1 MACARIG
8 ILPRRFRCQRL
19 RTVRDSRWA
28 CCLARWSRVEAG
40 DVDAVHRSR
49 VATRRLREA
58 LPLVKGRGRERR
70 RLRRELRSVTRSLGP
85 IRELDVALSLAGT
98 LAIDRPDLASALDQV
113 TGRLHELR
121 ARRRARL
128 IRKVSRAD
136 IENLVERVEAL
147 LAQARRP
154 NALRPSID
162 RPRLAERIASRA
174 ATTRDAAERAGALYA
189 PEALHA
195 VRIATKKLRYALE
208 VARAVRIVGA
218 ASAARRLKQY
228 QDLLGLLHDLQ
239 VFSSH
244 VTRLQTRHAVD
255 EPDLATLSDLLMHL
269 EDRCRELHAAFVAQ
283 RGALVTLC
291 DDVEGVFARLGAAT
305 RSS

>member
-1 MACARIG
+1 MSKAADG
-8 ILPRRFRCQRL
+8 PGFALGVL
-19 RTVRDSRWA
+19 SRT
-28 CCLARWSRVEAG
+28 WSRVEAG

-70 RLRRELRSVTRSLGP
+70 RLRRELRRVTRSLGP

-98 LAIDRPDLASALDQV
+98 LAIDWPDLASALDQV

-162 RPRLAERIASRA
+162 RPRLAERIAGPDGMV
-174 ATTRDAAERAGALYA
+174 DAAL
-189 PEALHA
+189 
-195 VRIATKKLRYALE
+195 I
-208 VARAVRIVGA
+208 GA
-218 ASAARRLKQY
+218 AEASLRQQPDAWRDCGSDAEVFQYLKQLWHVVVHY
-228 QDLLGLLHDLQ
+228 GLSMVKDAKSKLG
-239 VFSSH
+239 
-244 VTRLQTRHAVD
+244 
-255 EPDLATLSDLLMHL
+255 
-269 EDRCRELHAAFVAQ
+269 
-283 RGALVTLC
+283 
-291 DDVEGVFARLGAAT
+291 
-305 RSS
+305 

>member
-1 MACARIG
+1 MSKAADG
-8 ILPRRFRCQRL
+8 PGFALGVL
-19 RTVRDSRWA
+19 SRT
-28 CCLARWSRVEAG
+28 WSRVEAG
-40 DVDAVHRSR
+40 DVDAVHRAR

-58 LPLVKGRGRERR
+58 LPLVKGCGREFR
-70 RLRRELRSVTRSLGP
+70 RLRRDLRRATRSLGP
-85 IRELDVALSLAGT
+85 IRELDVALALAGT
-98 LAIDRPDLASALDQV
+98 LATDWPDLASALDQV

-128 IRKVSRAD
+128 VKKVSRAD
-136 IENLVERVEAL
+136 IGNLVDRVEAL

-174 ATTRDAAERAGALYA
+174 AMTREAAERAGSLYA

-195 VRIATKKLRYALE
+195 VRIAAKKLRYALE

-244 VTRLQTRHAVD
+244 VTRLQARHAVD

-283 RGALVTLC
+283 RGALVMLC

>member
-1 MACARIG
+1 MPKAA
-8 ILPRRFRCQRL
+8 
-19 RTVRDSRWA
+19 DSPGFALGVLSRA
-28 CCLARWSRVEAG
+28 WSRVEAG
-40 DVDAVHRSR
+40 DGDALHRSR

-70 RLRRELRSVTRSLGP
+70 RLRRDLRRITRALGP
-85 IRELDVALSLAGT
+85 VRELDVALALAGT
-98 LAIDRPDLASALDQV
+98 LATDWPDLAPALDQISA
-113 TGRLHELR
+113 RLLELR

-128 IRKVSRAD
+128 VKKVSRAEVD
-136 IENLVERVEAL
+136 DLVERVEAL
-147 LAQARRP
+147 LAQAQRRGGS
-154 NALRPSID
+154 RPSID

-174 ATTRDAAERAGALYA
+174 ATTREAAESAGALYA

-208 VARAVRIVGA
+208 VARAVRIAGA
-218 ASAARRLKQY
+218 AGAARRLRHY

-244 VTRLQTRHAVD
+244 VTRVQARPAGADPH
-255 EPDLATLSDLLMHL
+255 LATLSDLLMHL

-283 RGALVTLC
+283 RGALVSLC
-291 DDVEGVFARLGAAT
+291 DDVEGAFARRGAAT